1 MSVTINRGIIS
12 KNSFWSIKTQQGIN
26 SKREERFGELWI
38 VKYSI
43 QFVSS
48 FIALNE
54 RSMASFENFSLL
66 PPIVSPGYFVGIC
79 KEEEEA
85 RGGACPCRPPLP
97 PRYSS
102 RVRCKRD
109 SGQGRGREKFSAG
122 SWNVVRTDVTR
133 TANYLRMFQL
143 GRVGRFVP
151 ICIIIA
157 RNIFK
162 TGIKSLFGIEEKQ
175 SRWKFFRINA
185 KFRVKLNWK
194 IPFFFCYFFILK
206 KRTNIFF

>member
-1 MSVTINRGIIS
+1 MNCKIFHPIRIFVYCTQWTIDGQFRKFFSASTDCVARIFCGNL
-12 KNSFWSIKTQQGIN
+12 QG
-26 SKREERFGELWI
+26 RRR
-38 VKYSI
+38 
-43 QFVSS
+43 SS
-48 FIALNE
+48 WRRL
-54 RSMASFENFSLL
+54 SL
-66 PPIVSPGYFVGIC
+66 S
-79 KEEEEA
+79 
-85 RGGACPCRPPLP
+85 PPLP